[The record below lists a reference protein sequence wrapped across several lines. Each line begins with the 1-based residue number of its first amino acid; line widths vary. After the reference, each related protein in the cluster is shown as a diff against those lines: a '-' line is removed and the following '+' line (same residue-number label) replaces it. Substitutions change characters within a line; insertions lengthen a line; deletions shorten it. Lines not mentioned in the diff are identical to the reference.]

1 MTKFKCITKT
11 PTKTSRVLRE
21 SMPKVKQS
29 SKTPSKVKP
38 PSRILSPTRSLQIL
52 EKGKKLQIHSQK
64 KHDHDLPSLDKSLE
78 KLDEPTTPNANESY
92 EDLTN
97 TTSASPKLN
106 RSLSLQEFTIKPSSV
121 KFFFKFFCLHLYLCC
136 NYYFRT
142 IPGRIK
148 LIAFLHYL
156 YALANLYRMNVE
168 HLENSIHTMISIY
181 QNYPRKNCIYSIAI

>member
-1 MTKFKCITKT
+1 MIALSPLADVKENFENSPIKKQQSKSSKVMTKFKCITKT

-64 KHDHDLPSLDKSLE
+64 KHDHDLPSLDKSFE

-121 KFFFKFFCLHLYLCC
+121 KFFFKFFVY
-136 NYYFRT
+136 T
-142 IPGRIK
+142 
-148 LIAFLHYL
+148 
-156 YALANLYRMNVE
+156 
-168 HLENSIHTMISIY
+168 
-181 QNYPRKNCIYSIAI
+181 CIYAVITILERFQEE